1 MTSPQDWVSSLNA
14 YGSKSEPCFFLIDFE
29 MKNVIVRPMHSL
41 GDLSFEFNGVNGGNY
56 IPSEIS
62 RKVLLNK
69 YPIDYKNYLGQF
81 MTVQQHIKY
90 GNSFLINLTH
100 KTPIDLNMSLK
111 EIYACTNAR
120 YKLLFEDQF
129 VMFSP
134 ESFIQIENN
143 IVSTYP
149 MKGTIDAEIENARE
163 LIMADVKEA
172 AEHYTIVD
180 LLRNDLSR
188 IAKKVEVVQFRYI
201 DEIITEK
208 GKLLQV
214 SSKISGVLPED
225 WQKSMG
231 DILLKMLPA
240 GSISGAPKDKTIAI
254 IEEVEVIP
262 RNYYTGIAGIFDGKN
277 LDCGVCI
284 RFIEQEQN
292 ALFFRSGCGITS
304 MSDPLLEYNEMIN
317 KIYVPVG

>member
-1 MTSPQDWVSSLNA
+1 
-14 YGSKSEPCFFLIDFE
+14 

-143 IVSTYP
+143 VVSTYP

-163 LIMADVKEA
+163 LILADLKEA

-214 SSKISGVLPED
+214 SSKISGVLPD
-225 WQKSMG
+225 NWHKSMG
-231 DILLKMLPA
+231 DMLLKMLPA
-240 GSISGAPKDKTIAI
+240 GSISGAPKDKTVAI
-254 IEEVEVIP
+254 IEDVEVIP

-292 ALFFRSGCGITS
+292 ALYFRSGCGITS